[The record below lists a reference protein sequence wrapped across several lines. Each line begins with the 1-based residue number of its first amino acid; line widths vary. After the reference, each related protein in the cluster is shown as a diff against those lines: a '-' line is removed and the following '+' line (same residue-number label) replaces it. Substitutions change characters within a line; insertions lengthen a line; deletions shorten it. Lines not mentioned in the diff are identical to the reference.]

1 MLVRSGM
8 NNELNEGSLRN
19 ITICS
24 YIVVVVEGVSLYKNN
39 NIVKRTLPLFRMSF
53 MITKKLSNE
62 SKSKQ

>member
-8 NNELNEGSLRN
+8 NNELNEGCSLRN

-39 NIVKRTLPLFRMSF
+39 TIVK
-53 MITKKLSNE
+53 
-62 SKSKQ
+62 

>member
-24 YIVVVVEGVSLYKNN
+24 YIVVVEGVSLYKNN
-39 NIVKRTLPLFRMSF
+39 NIVK
-53 MITKKLSNE
+53 
-62 SKSKQ
+62 